1 MPNKNVSLDF
11 VEKRQT
17 VPESLPFVT
26 CRRYAE
32 RALARR
38 GSEKKKG
45 RLVRTKSPLNVTT
58 LGSGETRYGE
68 EGSAWEEGINH
79 RAVLPC
85 S

>member
-1 MPNKNVSLDF
+1 MPNKIVSWNF
-11 VEKRQT
+11 VELRQT
-17 VPESLPFVT
+17 VPESLPLVT
-26 CRRYAE
+26 NRM
-32 RALARR
+32 RADGEVALRDA
-38 GSEKKKG
+38 EKKKG